1 VTLLALAACAHLR
14 YEPVLWPLPEAPD
27 RAILEADLSR
37 RLASGRL
44 PAWTLD
50 GVDLPSPAGVDADAL
65 WVTWWTA
72 GRADRGIEL
81 DLRIGDHLV
90 EVTRARDGATALR
103 TATAGPE
110 VAPTTAALLAAR
122 YGVRAVSGDKAWSQ
136 AELGQIARA
145 LDALTP
151 PERARVVDVVWVR
164 ATTSPRSPDD
174 ELAWYTP
181 SPATIEVYDTAFRD
195 EGSGFVGA
203 PTAPWSPAAS
213 TALHELGHAVADSAA
228 RAAFIAYEQHP
239 SNAAWRVFRA
249 TARATDPVRAFRRWW
264 TPPGPTTYGAW
275 RAHEAYAEA
284 FLLAH
289 ADPDA
294 LARISPALARWFAAG
309 DHLPLP
315 LRTP

>member
-27 RAILEADLSR
+27 RSSLEADLSH
-37 RLASGRL
+37 RLANGRL
-44 PAWTLD
+44 PSWTID
-50 GVDLPSPAGVDADAL
+50 GVVVSSPAGVEADAL
-65 WVTWWTA
+65 WATWWTA
-72 GRADRGIEL
+72 GRADRGVEL

-103 TATAGPE
+103 TATAGPAA
-110 VAPTTAALLAAR
+110 APTTAAVLASR
-122 YGVRAVSGDKAWSQ
+122 YGVRAIAGDKPWSQ
-136 AELGQIARA
+136 DELGQLAHA

-151 PERARVVDVVWVR
+151 AERARVVDVVWVR
-164 ATTSPRSPDD
+164 QATSPRSPDD
-174 ELAWYTP
+174 ELAWYSP

-203 PTAPWSPAAS
+203 PDAPWSPAAS

-228 RAAFIAYEQHP
+228 RAAFAAYEQDP
-239 SNAAWRVFRA
+239 SAPSWRAFRA
-249 TARATDPVRAFRRWW
+249 IARASDPVRDFRRRW
-264 TPPGPTTYGAW
+264 TRPGPTTYGGW

-289 ADPDA
+289 ADPEA
-294 LARISPALARWFAAG
+294 LARISPPLAAWFAAG
-309 DHLPLP
+309 EHLPP
-315 LRTP
+315 SPPAP

>member
-1 VTLLALAACAHLR
+1 MILVALAACAHLR
-14 YEPVLWPLPEAPD
+14 YEPVLWPLPAAPE
-27 RAILEADLSR
+27 RAVMEADLAR
-37 RLASGRL
+37 RLATGRL

-50 GVDLPSPAGVDADAL
+50 GVDVPSPAGVEGDAL
-65 WVTWWTA
+65 WATWWTA
-72 GRADRGIEL
+72 GRADRGVEL
-81 DLRIGDHLV
+81 DLRRGDHLV
-90 EVTRARDGATALR
+90 EVTRTRRGATAVR
-103 TATAGPE
+103 TATAGPAPPPVSAADL
-110 VAPTTAALLAAR
+110 VAR
-122 YGVRAVSGDKAWSQ
+122 FGVRAVAGDKPWSD

-164 ATTSPRSPDD
+164 NAASPRSADD

-203 PTAPWSPAAS
+203 PAAPWGPAAT

-228 RAAFIAYEQHP
+228 RAAFATYAEHP
-239 SNAAWRVFRA
+239 STPAWRLFRA
-249 TARATDPVRAFRRWW
+249 TARARDPVRAFRRCW

-289 ADPDA
+289 ADPAA
-294 LARISPALARWFAAG
+294 LARVAPSLAQWFAAG
-309 DHLPLP
+309 DHLPAAP
-315 LRTP
+315 AAP